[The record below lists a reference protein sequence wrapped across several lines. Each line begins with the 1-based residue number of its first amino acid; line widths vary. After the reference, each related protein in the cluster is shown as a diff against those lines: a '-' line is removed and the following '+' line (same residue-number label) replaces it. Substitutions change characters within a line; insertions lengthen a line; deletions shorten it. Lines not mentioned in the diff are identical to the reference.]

1 MNTFGKIVGV
11 VWVGALT
18 IAAIAVHPASAE
30 PLLTLFTFSQGAYDD
45 RASNEIVVT
54 ITRTDQ
60 DQATENQQFTV
71 NCQLTG
77 GDAVANQDY
86 RVSFNGAMWG
96 LGKVT
101 FPPGVHEQSFTI
113 YTYKT
118 SGPNKK
124 LTLALSDPEGPA
136 PAVTGDN
143 PTTNVTIVNQ

>member
-11 VWVGALT
+11 VGVGALT
-18 IAAIAVHPASAE
+18 MVAVAEHPARAE
-30 PLLTLFTFSQGAYDD
+30 PLMTLFTFSQSAYND
-45 RASNEIVVT
+45 RAGSEIVVT

-77 GDAVANQDY
+77 SDAVANQDY
-86 RVSFNGAMWG
+86 RLTFNGAMWG

-101 FPPGVHEQSFTI
+101 FPPGVREQSFTI
-113 YTYKT
+113 YTYKS
-118 SGPNKK
+118 SGPNKT

-136 PAVTGDN
+136 PTVTGDN
-143 PTTNVTIVNQ
+143 PTTTVTIVNQ